1 MFNAF
6 ILGNDRWSPKYHNL
20 QTTLTF
26 DIFWTIYE
34 IYKGHDKY
42 VIWIKTVFY
51 SKWVDIG
58 FRKNLISRP
67 KHIESKSRLEVVV
80 LG

>member
-1 MFNAF
+1 MAVIGGRSGNFLITLC
-6 ILGNDRWSPKYHNL
+6 ILDE
-20 QTTLTF
+20 
-26 DIFWTIYE
+26 YE

-58 FRKNLISRP
+58 FRKNLKSRP
-67 KHIESKSRLEVVV
+67 KYIESKSRLEVVV